1 MRSTLRHA
9 LICTALAAPG
19 AAMADGDLM
28 TRPASCVPVM
38 TIQKHGCEVETHMRC
53 GSGETA
59 FWRLENLE
67 NTDGED
73 YAFVSHADSRYNVTD
88 FQDGSGLKIVTDP
101 TKSYADLPIDVI
113 KSGKGSLAQIG
124 TLSVWGITK
133 PISLV
138 AQLDA
143 KPEPLELDGRRLDR
157 IFGTVVVQ
165 MAPPMPPLHGTSMFY
180 YDQPTGVLFEGETE
194 IDWPSSE
201 GEIPNAPAA
210 IIMPGEPGFD
220 EPHPTYDCGNLSFNH
235 LDIKAYQA

>member
-1 MRSTLRHA
+1 MRSTLCHA

-59 FWRLENLE
+59 FWRLENS
-67 NTDGED
+67 DGD
-73 YAFVSHADSRYNVTD
+73 GFAFVSHADAHYSMTEFRDNE
-88 FQDGSGLKIVTDP
+88 GLRIIIDP
-101 TKSYADLPIDVI
+101 AKSYADLPLDVI
-113 KSGKGSLAQIG
+113 ANGKGRVVQIG
-124 TLSVWGITK
+124 TMSVWGLTK
-133 PISLV
+133 PISLIAELA
-138 AQLDA
+138 AQPD
-143 KPEPLELDGRRLDR
+143 PLELDGRRLDR
-157 IFGTVVVQ
+157 IRGTIAAQ
-165 MAPPMPPLHGTSMFY
+165 LPPPVPLLNGTSMIYF
-180 YDQPTGVLFEGETE
+180 DQPTGVLFEGETKM
-194 IDWPSSE
+194 DWPPSD